1 MADKTRIRGITIEIG
16 ADTSEF
22 SKGLKSINQNLKTTQ
37 TDLRDV
43 NKLLKLDPSNAELLQ
58 QKQRLL
64 NQALDETKQK
74 LELEKTALAEI
85 ASQNATGEQQRQQDA
100 LQREVIETEEKV
112 KSLEKELSEFG
123 SVGLQQVAALGDKF
137 KEIGSQISDIGQSM
151 TMKFTV
157 PITAAFGLAANAASD
172 YEENLNKIDTAFG
185 TSSEGVKRWANNA
198 VEEFG
203 LSKLAATDAVSAFGA
218 LAKGVGTTESA
229 AASMSV
235 TLAGLS
241 ADLASYFNTGTDES
255 ARALEGIF
263 TGEAEALK
271 RYGVIM
277 NETNVKAF
285 AEEHGML
292 YDEVSDVEK
301 VMIRYQ
307 YVLEHTSDAQG
318 DYSRTSDGT
327 ANSLKTFKAAVEDL
341 AVAFGDNLLPIIT
354 PAIQSLTE
362 MIKAVG
368 RLPEP
373 VQKVIVVLGLLLAAI
388 GPILVTVGHIMTGIG
403 GLMTALP
410 KLAALFGGAGL
421 AGAATTGAT
430 AVGTLG
436 AGLAGLAAPIA
447 AALGIVAVG
456 VAAYKLAEAIYE
468 NWDAIVAK
476 TKELVDGIK
485 SAFSNV
491 VSFLRNVAST
501 IGNIAKTIG
510 NAIQNAM
517 SFVGRG
523 TMNSYGY
530 SNSIQWHADAMQDGI
545 IMRRPTIFGMSNGR
559 LQGAG
564 ESGAEVLVGYNS
576 LRGMIQSAVAGA
588 GGDVNINVY
597 AQQGQDARQIAREV
611 EKQFVL
617 WQRQR
622 KVAMV

>member
-1 MADKTRIRGITIEIG
+1 
-16 ADTSEF
+16 
-22 SKGLKSINQNLKTTQ
+22 
-37 TDLRDV
+37 
-43 NKLLKLDPSNAELLQ
+43 
-58 QKQRLL
+58 
-64 NQALDETKQK
+64 
-74 LELEKTALAEI
+74 
-85 ASQNATGEQQRQQDA
+85 
-100 LQREVIETEEKV
+100 
-112 KSLEKELSEFG
+112 
-123 SVGLQQVAALGDKF
+123 
-137 KEIGSQISDIGQSM
+137 
-151 TMKFTV
+151 
-157 PITAAFGLAANAASD
+157 
-172 YEENLNKIDTAFG
+172 
-185 TSSEGVKRWANNA
+185 
-198 VEEFG
+198 
-203 LSKLAATDAVSAFGA
+203 
-218 LAKGVGTTESA
+218 
-229 AASMSV
+229 
-235 TLAGLS
+235 
-241 ADLASYFNTGTDES
+241 
-255 ARALEGIF
+255 
-263 TGEAEALK
+263 
-271 RYGVIM
+271 
-277 NETNVKAF
+277 
-285 AEEHGML
+285 
-292 YDEVSDVEK
+292 
-301 VMIRYQ
+301 MIRYQ

-354 PAIQSLTE
+354 PAIQSLTD

-388 GPILVTVGHIMTGIG
+388 GPILVTIGHMMTGIG

-436 AGLAGLAAPIA
+436 AGLAGLATPIA
-447 AALGIVAVG
+447 VALGIGAIG

-476 TKELVDGIK
+476 TKELVNGIK
-485 SAFSNV
+485 SAFSTV

-510 NAIQNAM
+510 NTIQSAM

-530 SNSIQWHADAMQDGI
+530 SSGIQWHSDAMQNGI
-545 IMRRPTIFGMSNGR
+545 IMRRPTIFGMNNGL